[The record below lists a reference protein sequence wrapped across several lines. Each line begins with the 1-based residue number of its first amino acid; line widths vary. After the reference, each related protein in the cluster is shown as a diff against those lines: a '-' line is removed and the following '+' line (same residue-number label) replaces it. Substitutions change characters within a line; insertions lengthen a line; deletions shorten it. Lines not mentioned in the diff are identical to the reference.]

1 MIDLL
6 HLKLS
11 LKVITDSF
19 ARINLPGLLHYFL
32 GLDRTILDKNM
43 PSTV

>member
-11 LKVITDSF
+11 LKVITDPL
-19 ARINLPGLLHYFL
+19 ARINLPGLLHYFWGL
-32 GLDRTILDKNM
+32 GRTILDKNM
-43 PSTV
+43 RSIV